1 MKKKILL
8 SLVALVVLGGLVL
21 LGIFAYGFRVM
32 SVPSGNM
39 SNTLIPGEHVAVT
52 RFYGEVKRGDIV
64 VFKWPKNPN
73 ILYIERVIGLP
84 GETIEVRGKQVFIN
98 GQELAEQRVKVNLNT
113 VEPNAQRPLQEMAE
127 EGAGN
132 YRVFYD
138 RQTWEGQ
145 SEIMPGTFFAVD
157 KPYKIP
163 AGQYFMLGDSR
174 DNSQDSRFWGTVAQ
188 DAILW
193 KAYMIFSSPID
204 DRVFTKLK

>member
-8 SLVALVVLGGLVL
+8 SLAAMVVLGGLVL
-21 LGIFAYGFRVM
+21 VGIFAYGFRVM

-39 SNTLIPGEHVAVT
+39 SNTLIPGEQVAVT

-98 GQELAEQRVKVNLNT
+98 GQALAEQRVEVDLNANNLDL
-113 VEPNAQRPLQEMAE
+113 QKPLQELAV
-127 EGAGN
+127 EGSGE

-138 RQTWEGQ
+138 KQTWEGQ
-145 SEIMPGTFFAVD
+145 TDTSLGMNFAAG

-163 AGQYFMLGDSR
+163 PGQYFMLGDSR

-193 KAYMIFSSPID
+193 KAYMISSSPVD